1 MRLLVL
7 GGAGFLGSAIV
18 RRATSEGHRVHVI
31 DGLVPETSGRR
42 EHVDGIPHVEL
53 TASRVEDYGDLAGAL
68 ANADLVIDAMG
79 WTLHRAALADPL
91 RDLALNLAS
100 HVYWLQRLPRAAPPA
115 VLYLGSRTQWGD
127 VAGGE
132 IAEDT
137 PQEPADV
144 QGIHKAAAEQHFALA
159 ARTHSLAV
167 TTLRLP
173 ACIGPGQPF
182 VGDDIG
188 LVGGFVR
195 AALAGRTIEVF
206 GRGRR
211 RGLAFVDDVAAVVLR
226 LVALPAGGF
235 NAYNLRGDVLA
246 IDEIARKVVALVGRG
261 TVAVAELPREVA
273 AIDSGAAAIREDRLR
288 AALGGAVPRT
298 PVDDAL
304 AATVDYFRA
313 ALAGVRP

>member
-18 RRATSEGHRVHVI
+18 RRATSDGHRVHVI
-31 DGLVPETSGRR
+31 DGLLPETSGRR
-42 EHVDGIPHVEL
+42 EHLDGIPSLEL
-53 TASRVEDYGDLAGAL
+53 TATRVEDCADLAGAL
-68 ANADLVIDAMG
+68 ARADVVIDAMG

-100 HVYWLQRLPRAAPPA
+100 HVYWLQRLPREAAPA
-115 VLYLGSRTQWGD
+115 VVYLGSRTQWGD

-159 ARTHSLAV
+159 ARVHGLAV

-182 VGDDIG
+182 AGEDIG

-206 GRGRR
+206 GHGRR
-211 RGLAFVDDVAAVVLR
+211 RALAFVDDVAAVVLR
-226 LVALPAGGF
+226 LAALPARGF
-235 NAYNLRGDVLA
+235 TAYNLRGELLA
-246 IDEIARKVVALVGRG
+246 IEDIARRVVALVARG
-261 TVAVAELPREVA
+261 AVTVAELPHELA
-273 AIDSGAAAIREDRLR
+273 AIDSGAAALREDRLR
-288 AALGGAVPRT
+288 AALGGNVPRT
-298 PVDDAL
+298 AIEDAL
-304 AATVDYFRA
+304 ATTVDYFRR
-313 ALAGVRP
+313 ALDGARR